1 MSRRVAEIGLKME
14 GNLHYQFYLR
24 PGYGSTQLLIEIFK
38 GAERDEFLAELMDAI
53 QAIHSQWSAQHDLW
67 MNDEMLV
74 EMGTDLG
81 VFQLSVD
88 IWDLAFLMAADNQ
101 AVLLRIDALL
111 QADARFEKV
120 EVDFERY
127 RLDK

>member
-1 MSRRVAEIGLKME
+1 
-14 GNLHYQFYLR
+14 
-24 PGYGSTQLLIEIFK
+24 
-38 GAERDEFLAELMDAI
+38 
-53 QAIHSQWSAQHDLW
+53 

-81 VFQLSVD
+81 TFQLSVD
-88 IWDLAFLMAADNQ
+88 IWDLAFLIADDNQ
-101 AVLLRIDALL
+101 AVLLRVDALL

-127 RLDK
+127 RLGGKGND